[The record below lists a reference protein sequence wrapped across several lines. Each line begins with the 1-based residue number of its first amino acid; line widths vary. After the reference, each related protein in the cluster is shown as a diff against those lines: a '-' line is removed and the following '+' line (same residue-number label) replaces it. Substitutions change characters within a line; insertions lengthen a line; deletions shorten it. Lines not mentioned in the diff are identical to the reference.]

1 MPIFEVEHDGQIY
14 EVDAPDATAAAK
26 AFAPA
31 RPTHGGPLGADSEAT
46 RLQAMQDAFAQ
57 GAGAPEAA
65 APLSPADLRA
75 GAAGATRL
83 ATKPGALVTAG
94 AQALGVPGANVKEYN
109 QGAQQLEKD
118 IAGPGNPQTQETGK
132 FAGELLGGSLV
143 PASALK
149 GVTTLGRAV
158 LQGIGGG
165 AVVGGALG
173 PSGKEETPG
182 EVGKNA
188 AVGTAAGGVLG
199 GTIAGAAAIAPTVR
213 NFIVRAA
220 DAAKPVAEAAR
231 NIAEKAKSALF
242 NNIVPTLGQKT
253 GSPTLLA
260 LEAKVAGKRAFDFY
274 NSQIEKFGTAVDA
287 MAAAAGAS
295 KDPLA
300 AALKMKE
307 TFGRSVAG
315 LQSAASNEYGAGL
328 DAVRSIASK
337 DPNRFRVPMDNLDAA
352 LQGLRADV
360 GKPGPSSEWYKWL
373 APETL
378 KADPKLREAVNYIR
392 QVRAMDPE
400 AGISV
405 DEVIRLK
412 QSANY
417 LRRALKSGR
426 DLTGSQ
432 AEQNRI
438 GRTIASGI
446 EKDIDKFLEQG
457 KNMPAIP
464 GQSDPT
470 RDALNLLGQVN
481 DRYKERLAQLA
492 DKKSSF
498 VAQVFGRETPKD
510 PAAQWEAFM
519 RLDPGQQI
527 RGINLMREAAPD
539 ILDTLKSWKLSDAAN
554 KMRDLARAGNISAIS
569 PKNFVNEITNGNEI
583 VGKQMWTPRELQDL
597 KSGVAA
603 ARTLLTGG
611 ASPGSNIGAPAI
623 ERAAA
628 AAASRSTPFVV
639 MQFYNFVTR
648 GHVERML
655 FSEKGIRALQQVAET
670 YKKPTATTIKNL
682 AILQDLALNQS
693 ADQGE

>member
-1 MPIFEVEHDGQIY
+1 MATIAQLAEALRNA
-14 EVDAPDATAAAK
+14 DAAGDTAAAQRLAIAYK
-26 AFAPA
+26 EAVAAKTTPPPQETALEKMQAAF
-31 RPTHGGPLGADSEAT
+31 SS
-46 RLQAMQDAFAQ
+46 
-57 GAGAPEAA
+57 GAGAPEASA
-65 APLSPADLRA
+65 NLTPEDLRA
-75 GAAGATRL
+75 AAAGATRL
-83 ATKPGALVTAG
+83 ATKPGALVTAA
-94 AQALGVPGANVKEYN
+94 AQGLHIPGANVKEFN
-109 QGAQQLEKD
+109 QGAKQLEAD
-118 IAGPGNPQTQETGK
+118 IAGPGSPSRQESGK
-132 FAGELLGGSLV
+132 AAGELLGGSLV

-158 LQGIGGG
+158 LQGAGSG
-165 AVVGGALG
+165 ALIGGALG

-188 AVGTAAGGVLG
+188 AVGTAAGGILG
-199 GTIAGAAAIAPTVR
+199 GSIAGAAGIAPTVR

-242 NNIVPTLGQKT
+242 NNIIPTLGQKT

-287 MAAAAGAS
+287 MATAAGAS

-328 DAVRSIASK
+328 DAVSAVAAK

-392 QVRAMDPE
+392 QVRTTNPE

-412 QSANY
+412 KSANY

-426 DLTGSQ
+426 DLTAPQ

-438 GRTIASGI
+438 GRSIANGI
-446 EKDIDKFLEQG
+446 DKDIDTFLAQG
-457 KNMPAIP
+457 KNLPAIP

-470 RDALNLLGQVN
+470 RDALNLFSQVN
-481 DRYKERLAQLA
+481 DRYKDRLAQLA
-492 DKKSSF
+492 DKKASF
-498 VAQVFGRETPKD
+498 VGQVFGRETPKD

-527 RGINLMREAAPD
+527 RGINLMREASPD
-539 ILDTLKSWKLSDAAN
+539 ILDSLKSWKLNDAAN

-693 ADQGE
+693 SDQGE